1 MKLGNV
7 RFVMKNMLLRF
18 LLISTVAVF
27 IAGACR
33 GASGSDPVPPTL
45 PGSYVYAARGSTF
58 KKPWQF
64 SARLDL
70 SPDRRYKFTLDKA
83 IDGKADPRET
93 NIGTYTVS
101 GDHILLREDEGLP
114 DRSHD
119 MHQLLIKAD
128 SLIAEV
134 GWTAELF
141 IKGVGAPNIVF
152 VKQRG
157 I

>member
-1 MKLGNV
+1 MKLGNAG
-7 RFVMKNMLLRF
+7 FVMKNMSLRYF
-18 LLISTVAVF
+18 LISIAVVL
-27 IAGACR
+27 IAGGCR
-33 GASGSDPVPPTL
+33 GASGSDPVPLAL

-58 KKPWQF
+58 KKPWAF
-64 SARLDL
+64 SVQLDL
-70 SPDRRYKFTLDKA
+70 APDRRYKFTLDKT
-83 IDGKADPRET
+83 IDGKTDPRET
-93 NIGTYTVS
+93 NVGTYAVS
-101 GDHILLREDEGLP
+101 GDHILLRENEGLP

-119 MHQLLIKAD
+119 MHKLLIKAD

-152 VKQRG
+152 VRQRG

>member
-7 RFVMKNMLLRF
+7 RFVMKNMSLRYF
-18 LLISTVAVF
+18 VLSTAAVF
-27 IAGACR
+27 IAGGCR
-33 GASGSDPVPPTL
+33 AASGSDPVPPTL
-45 PGSYVYAARGSTF
+45 PGSYVYAASGSTF

-70 SPDRRYKFTLDKA
+70 TPDRRYQFTLDKS
-83 IDGKADPRET
+83 IDGKADRRET
-93 NIGTYTVS
+93 NVGTYAIS
-101 GDHILLREDEGLP
+101 GDHILLREEQGLP

-119 MHQLLIKAD
+119 MHKLLIKAD